1 MHITFFIALQQN
13 LKGSNRSQTL
23 NDSQNDSV
31 QLSFPFIKATV
42 HNKFKHVTETKK
54 SVTTGGHG

>member
-1 MHITFFIALQQN
+1 MYNFLHRFAAN

-42 HNKFKHVTETKK
+42 HNKFKHVTETKNL
-54 SVTTGGHG
+54 